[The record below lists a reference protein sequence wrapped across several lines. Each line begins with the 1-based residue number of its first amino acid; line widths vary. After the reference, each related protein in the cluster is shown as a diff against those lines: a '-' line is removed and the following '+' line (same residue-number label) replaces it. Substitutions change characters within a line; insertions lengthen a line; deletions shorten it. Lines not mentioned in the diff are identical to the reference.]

1 MPLAAPVTA
10 AALPDIAV
18 MGMDSMQAKKSG
30 RRVHN
35 FRKLE
40 PNLKAVSALNVDH
53 RTERTRQTGANPEGG

>member
-18 MGMDSMQAKKSG
+18 MSG
-30 RRVHN
+30 ELLAGRERVPAN

-40 PNLKAVSALNVDH
+40 LNHKAVSALNVDY
-53 RTERTRQTGANPEGG
+53 RTEGASPNRRES